1 MHEAGK
7 EEAGMP
13 FEDQVKQYKT
23 YGYSICHDFLSESE
37 ITEFVREIERIS
49 AYSTVAQHDSQ
60 RVEMEPHQ
68 PPTGRR
74 VRRIYEPCTYY
85 EVFKRFSESPK
96 LLPSLEEL
104 LGPDIFYT
112 SSKINVKPAEIG
124 SVVEW
129 HQDMAYGPVTNRS
142 TLSVLV
148 YLDDADRENGC
159 LQVIPG
165 SLPMLSHSRD
175 EVFQGRI
182 TEPLDTSIAVHLT
195 GRKGAAIF
203 LNGLVPHASSPNT
216 SSRPRRTL
224 ILGSGPYL
232 IFGLGTRTFSPIAF
246 AKLIAYILVPTAL
259 LLPDRLRHRENLNGR
274 DVLAMVALAVPVSA
288 GWLQGI
294 WVWPQDLYVFRPISA
309 FW

>member
-224 ILGSGPYL
+224 ILGYRAADAFPIYL
-232 IFGLGTRTFSPIAF
+232 GEQSVKGDQFSRLVRGHRSIVARF
-246 AKLIAYILVPTAL
+246 DMERVYIPNYPSNTKSLYEL
-259 LLPDRLRHRENLNGR
+259 
-274 DVLAMVALAVPVSA
+274 
-288 GWLQGI
+288 
-294 WVWPQDLYVFRPISA
+294 QDLSRRSQPDQVV
-309 FW
+309 